1 MINHGTLL
9 GVTGGI
15 YLANKRQANALHTS
29 PLSGCDA
36 DQFVRSHRSSL
47 SDLAEHGVENIYAIT
62 ENVQRYVHKYGERA
76 KRAAALA
83 ASVRSKDL

>member
-36 DQFVRSHRSSL
+36 DQFVKSHQSSL
-47 SDLAEHGVENIYAIT
+47 SDLAEHGVEKYTPSLKTYRGMYINMANAR
-62 ENVQRYVHKYGERA
+62 NV
-76 KRAAALA
+76 LP
-83 ASVRSKDL
+83 L

>member
-1 MINHGTLL
+1 MINHGALL

-36 DQFVRSHRSSL
+36 DQFVKSHQSSL
-47 SDLAEHGVENIYAIT
+47 SDLAEHG
-62 ENVQRYVHKYGERA
+62 
-76 KRAAALA
+76 
-83 ASVRSKDL
+83 S